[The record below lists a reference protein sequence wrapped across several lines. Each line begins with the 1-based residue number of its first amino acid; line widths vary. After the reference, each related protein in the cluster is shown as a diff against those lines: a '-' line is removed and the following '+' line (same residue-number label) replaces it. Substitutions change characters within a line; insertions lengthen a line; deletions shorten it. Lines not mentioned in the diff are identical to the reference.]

1 VIRTL
6 TVATLLASALA
17 FPALSQNA
25 TVNAPSSTTV
35 EKNTAALMLTEE
47 QARGWIDKPV
57 YSSDGSKIGE
67 VAAIARGS
75 DNTITEMHADI
86 GGFLGIGKSRVRL
99 TPAQFTLQDDRVM
112 LSVTATEAKTL
123 PTVQN

>member
-1 VIRTL
+1 MRTL
-6 TVATLLASALA
+6 SVATLLASALA
-17 FPALSQNA
+17 FPALAQNS

-35 EKNTAALMLTEE
+35 EKNSAALTLTEE
-47 QARGWIDKPV
+47 QAKVWIDKPV

-86 GGFLGIGKSRVRL
+86 GGFLGIGKTRVRL

-123 PTVQN
+123 PTVQK

>member
-1 VIRTL
+1 MRTL
-6 TVATLLASALA
+6 SVATLLASALA
-17 FPALSQNA
+17 FPALAQNA

-35 EKNTAALMLTEE
+35 EKNSAALTLTEE
-47 QARGWIDKPV
+47 QAKVWIDKPV

-86 GGFLGIGKSRVRL
+86 GGFLGIGKTRVRL

-123 PTVQN
+123 PTVQK

>member
-1 VIRTL
+1 MRTL
-6 TVATLLASALA
+6 SVATLLASALA
-17 FPALSQNA
+17 FPALAQNA

-47 QARGWIDKPV
+47 QAKVWIDKPV

-86 GGFLGIGKSRVRL
+86 GGFLGIGKTRVRL

-123 PTVQN
+123 PTVQK